1 MFSFSEKA
9 HAELS
14 NALGFCVG
22 ICSTAIKLV
31 ISWHSWKI
39 ALSEHQFFVS
49 YLGTEKENVCACLFL
64 PLGSLNL
71 EYFII
76 AKWYQVHF
84 FFYMPYLVKLTPKKT
99 IVDLYSKLHASVRI
113 DQLCPKTHMITRHL
127 HKITSKCKI
136 QHVKYLLFFIFVKY
150 YSRRNDLERNPVL
163 PWCYNI
169 CLSCSLY

>member
-1 MFSFSEKA
+1 MCMPLFTIRFLKS
-9 HAELS
+9 
-14 NALGFCVG
+14 G
-22 ICSTAIKLV
+22 IFHHCKMMS
-31 ISWHSWKI
+31 
-39 ALSEHQFFVS
+39 
-49 YLGTEKENVCACLFL
+49 G
-64 PLGSLNL
+64 P
-71 EYFII
+71 
-76 AKWYQVHF
+76 F